1 MTSEA
6 LSIILAILLVSS
18 LVILV
23 MTINSSQKT
32 LLEQGRNYQ
41 SLLSQQQEEATKS
54 YLALVSLSSKGQD
67 LVAAAD
73 PIAYQQIRA
82 MEPSSGYSDSYDPS
96 DTGESTRIAQRS
108 AGLVE
113 EEPNGFER
121 GVLQDLIGDGIDP
134 EFFAN

>member
-6 LSIILAILLVSS
+6 LSVILATLLVSS

-23 MTINSSQKT
+23 MTIRSSQKT
-32 LLEQGRNYQ
+32 LLEQGKNYQ
-41 SLLSQQQEEATKS
+41 LLMSQQQQEATRAL
-54 YLALVSLSSKGQD
+54 LAHVSLSSNAQA

-82 MEPSSGYSDSYDPS
+82 MEPSSGYSDYDPS
-96 DTGESTRIAQRS
+96 DIGESKRIAERS
-108 AGLVE
+108 PGLVE